1 MQAIFD
7 EGLVF
12 SFQEVVKQAV
22 LEIMDGN
29 GMPAFQQA
37 LRSGL
42 NKICCT
48 IQQRVMEAVDDQLRE
63 NLSMRKGWVVERRND
78 PKTILSPF
86 GEVRYARTLFQNKK
100 TDEYAYL
107 ADRFVGYT
115 SHQRLDTLLEADL
128 LEEAVDKSYSKAGK
142 SVEDQTGIR
151 VSGQTVLNIVRKLQ
165 PEKIELKEEPKVK
178 KAVRILY
185 IEADEDHVPHREKG
199 VSAFEQRLVYVH
211 EGRVKVGKDRYE
223 LIGKKYFTF
232 PPGTPSH
239 VIWDTIWRYL
249 DVTYDLEQTEYI
261 FISGDGVSWIQ
272 AGAEYI
278 EDARYVLD
286 GFHLRRAIFRA
297 AGADEEK
304 RKKLSEAVFNG
315 RWAEMNNLLSAFLKE
330 AETESRKKTISDVQT
345 YLNNQRRG
353 IRARRKYGKLL
364 VGCSA
369 EGHVSHVLSAR
380 LSSRPMG
387 WSYLGAN
394 QMAHLR
400 VHRENGVKLSQIYLE
415 QSGQKRK
422 EYVSQHIPQ
431 NAMASISKAVGS
443 SFETLGNIP
452 SFSSGSKGWAP
463 LLRRMSNAVFK
474 F

>member
-7 EGLVF
+7 ESLVF
-12 SFQEVVKQAV
+12 SFQEVVKEAV
-22 LEIMDGN
+22 SEVMAGK

-37 LRSGL
+37 LRNGL
-42 NKICCT
+42 NRICCT
-48 IQQRVMEAVDDQLRE
+48 IQQRVLELIDQELRD
-63 NLSMRKGWVVERRND
+63 NLPLRKGWVIVRRD

-86 GEVRYARTLFQNKK
+86 GEVHYERTLFRNKK
-100 TDEYAYL
+100 SGQHAHL
-107 ADRFVGYT
+107 ADRLVGYKP
-115 SHQRLDTLLEADL
+115 HQRLDTLLEADL
-128 LEEAVDKSYSKAGK
+128 LEEAVDRSYAKAGK
-142 SVEDQTGIR
+142 SFETHTGIR

-165 PEKIELKEEPKVK
+165 PEKIELKERIKVK
-178 KAVRILY
+178 KVASILY
-185 IEADEDHVPHREKG
+185 VEADEDHVPHREKG

-211 EGRVKVGKDRYE
+211 EGRVRVGKDRYE

-232 PPGTPSH
+232 PPGTASQ

-249 DVTYDLEQTEYI
+249 EATYDLEQTKYI
-261 FISGDGVSWIQ
+261 FISGDGVPWIK

-278 EDARYVLD
+278 HGAHYVLD

-304 RKKLSEAVFNG
+304 REALFGAVLSGKK
-315 RWAEMNNLLSAFLKE
+315 REMNRLLAAFRQ
-330 AETESRKKTISDVQT
+330 ETEKESRKKAISEVQT
-345 YLNNQRRG
+345 YINNQWSG
-353 IRARRKYGKLL
+353 IRAMRKYDRLL

-400 VHRENGVKLSQIYLE
+400 VHRAKGVNLSQVYIE
-415 QSGQKRK
+415 QSAQRK
-422 EYVSQHIPQ
+422 KGFTLEHVPTAAVRQ
-431 NAMASISKAVGS
+431 ISKAVGS
-443 SFETLGNIP
+443 SCETLGNIP
-452 SFSSGSKGWAP
+452 SLASGTKGWSP
-463 LLRRMSNAVFK
+463 LLRRISNAVFE

>member
-1 MQAIFD
+1 MQAVFD
-7 EGLVF
+7 ESLVF
-12 SFQEVVKQAV
+12 SFQEVVKEAV
-22 LEIMDGN
+22 SEIIDGD
-29 GMPAFQQA
+29 GMQAFQQV

-42 NKICCT
+42 NRICSI
-48 IQQRVMEAVDDQLRE
+48 IQQRVMESIDKELCK
-63 NLSMRKGWVVERRND
+63 NPSLRKGWVVVRRD

-86 GEVRYARTLFQNKK
+86 GEVRYVRTLFRNKK
-100 TDEYAYL
+100 TGRYAHL
-107 ADRFVGYT
+107 ADRLVGFKP
-115 SHQRLDTLLEADL
+115 HQRLDTLLEADL
-128 LEEAVDKSYSKAGK
+128 LEESVDRSYNKAGK
-142 SVEDQTGIR
+142 SLESLTGIR

-165 PEKIELKEEPKVK
+165 PEKIEMKEKPKTK
-178 KAVRILY
+178 RAVPILY

-211 EGRVKVGKDRYE
+211 EGRVQVGKDRYE

-232 PPGTPSH
+232 PAGTPAH

-249 DVTYDLEQTEYI
+249 EATYDLEQTEHI

-272 AGAEYI
+272 AGVEYI
-278 EDARYVLD
+278 EGAHYVLD

-304 RKKLSEAVFNG
+304 RGALFEAVFKGN
-315 RWAEMNNLLSAFLKE
+315 RREMNRLLDAFRQEAQTASRKE
-330 AETESRKKTISDVQT
+330 AISDVQT
-345 YLNNQRRG
+345 YLNNQWRG
-353 IRARRKYGKLL
+353 ICAKQKYDRLL

-369 EGHVSHVLSAR
+369 EGHVSHVLSTR

-387 WSYLGAN
+387 WSYVGAN

-400 VHRENGVKLSQIYLE
+400 VHRANGVDLSQTYIE
-415 QSGQKRK
+415 QMSKEKRK
-422 EYVSQHIPQ
+422 LVSQHLPKQ
-431 NAMASISKAVGS
+431 VMVPLSKAVGS

-452 SFSSGSKGWAP
+452 SLTSGTKGWSP
-463 LLRRMSNAVFK
+463 LLRRISNSVFE